1 MASIFSRK
9 RRDAGRSPDP
19 ENRPEQRHDLLSSFL
34 PASARPYE
42 KQRLIT
48 AYGTDD
54 DADGPDEDIE
64 FLTTLVDEIERQP
77 FEEPKRLPPATI
89 ETVPA
94 PVDEETKLNVFRAM
108 RDEPDR
114 VRTSQQLGV
123 RDVELDDL
131 LEDLSTTAAAI
142 RRRKAA

>member
-9 RRDAGRSPDP
+9 RRDANSAPDP
-19 ENRPEQRHDLLSSFL
+19 ENRPEQRHDLLDNYL

-42 KQRLIT
+42 KQRLIA

-64 FLTTLVDEIERQP
+64 FLESLVTEIDRQP

-89 ETVPA
+89 ETVAA
-94 PVDEETKLNVFRAM
+94 PVDEETKLNVFREM
-108 RDEPDR
+108 RDQPER
-114 VRTSQQLGV
+114 ARTSQQLGV

>member
-1 MASIFSRK
+1 V
-9 RRDAGRSPDP
+9 G
-19 ENRPEQRHDLLSSFL
+19 QFL

-42 KQRLIT
+42 TQRLIA
-48 AYGTDD
+48 AYGADD

-64 FLTTLVDEIERQP
+64 FLASLVDEIERT
-77 FEEPKRLPPATI
+77 PADPAAAPR
-89 ETVPA
+89 VQPA
-94 PVDEETKLNVFRAM
+94 PGVDRSEPNLTRALPRARPRALTANEKMVRAEPDDEAKLNVFRAM
-108 RDEPDR
+108 RDEPQR
-114 VRTSQQLGV
+114 VRTSQQLRV